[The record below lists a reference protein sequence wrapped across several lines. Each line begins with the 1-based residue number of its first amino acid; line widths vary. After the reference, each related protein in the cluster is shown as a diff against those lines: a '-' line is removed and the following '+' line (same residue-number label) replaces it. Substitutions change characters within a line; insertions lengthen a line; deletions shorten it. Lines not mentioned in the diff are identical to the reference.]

1 MVKPVNSRQ
10 IIPFMWLRL
19 VVVIGFSLFVA
30 VQQMWVIVAI
40 SVLLALL
47 TIWQLWSAYRNR

>member
-1 MVKPVNSRQ
+1 MNTRQ
-10 IIPFMWLRL
+10 IIPFMRLRL
-19 VVVIGFSLFVA
+19 IVVISFTIFVG

>member
-19 VVVIGFSLFVA
+19 VVVIGFTIFVA
-30 VQQMWVIVAI
+30 VQQMLVIVAI

-47 TIWQLWSAYRNR
+47 TIWQLWGAYRNR

>member
-19 VVVIGFSLFVA
+19 VVVIGFTIFVA

-40 SVLLALL
+40 SGLLALL

>member
-19 VVVIGFSLFVA
+19 IVVIGFTIFVA

-47 TIWQLWSAYRNR
+47 TIWQLWGAYRNR

>member
-1 MVKPVNSRQ
+1 MNSRQ

-19 VVVIGFSLFVA
+19 VVVIGFTIFVA
-30 VQQMWVIVAI
+30 VQHMWVIVAI

-47 TIWQLWSAYRNR
+47 TTWQLWSAYRNR

>member
-1 MVKPVNSRQ
+1 MNSRQ

-19 VVVIGFSLFVA
+19 IVVIGFTIFVA

-47 TIWQLWSAYRNR
+47 TIWQLWGAYRNR

>member
-19 VVVIGFSLFVA
+19 VVVIGFTIFVA

-47 TIWQLWSAYRNR
+47 TIWQLWGAYRNR

>member
-19 VVVIGFSLFVA
+19 VVVIGFTIFVA

-40 SVLLALL
+40 SFLLALL

>member
-1 MVKPVNSRQ
+1 VNTRQ

-19 VVVIGFSLFVA
+19 VVVFGFTIFVA
-30 VQQMWVIVAI
+30 VQHMWVIAAI
-40 SVLLALL
+40 SVILALL

>member
-1 MVKPVNSRQ
+1 MNSRQ

-19 VVVIGFSLFVA
+19 VVVIGFTIFVA

-40 SVLLALL
+40 SVPLALL

>member
-19 VVVIGFSLFVA
+19 VVVIGFTIFVA

-47 TIWQLWSAYRNR
+47 TIWQLWNAYRNR

>member
-19 VVVIGFSLFVA
+19 VVVIGFTIFVA

-47 TIWQLWSAYRNR
+47 TMWQLWSAYQNR

>member
-19 VVVIGFSLFVA
+19 VVVFGFTIFVA
-30 VQQMWVIVAI
+30 VQHMWVIAAI
-40 SVLLALL
+40 SVILALL

>member
-19 VVVIGFSLFVA
+19 VVVIGFTIFVA

-47 TIWQLWSAYRNR
+47 AMWQLWGGYRNS

>member
-1 MVKPVNSRQ
+1 MNTRQ
-10 IIPFMWLRL
+10 MIPFMWLRL
-19 VVVIGFSLFVA
+19 VVVIGFTIFVA

-40 SVLLALL
+40 SFLLALL

>member
-1 MVKPVNSRQ
+1 MNSRQ

-19 VVVIGFSLFVA
+19 IVVIGFTIFVV

-47 TIWQLWSAYRNR
+47 TIWQLWGAYRNR

>member
-19 VVVIGFSLFVA
+19 VVVIGFTLFVA

-47 TIWQLWSAYRNR
+47 TIWQLWSAYRSR